1 MTSSYSPMDCGQV
14 LRQLRTTYPEQFVAC
29 HLDIRPV
36 GGWLP
41 IFAHLCIATSRLPEN
56 AGGHVQWLQIKAKL
70 GSLRVH
76 YGIAPGLEE
85 AAGMALHEML
95 SALREQARCASETT
109 CEVCGQA
116 AQHISHP
123 LGMTLCA
130 SHRARQIRNP
140 AGFAEQV
147 RQQISAEITQI
158 ALFMAERD
166 RLMADPFD
174 LARFV
179 RAQQGMYV
187 QVLEEL
193 RQGRKQTHWMWF
205 VFPILRGLRPS
216 ARSRF
221 FGIRS
226 LVEAQAYT
234 RHPVLGPRLVECVQ
248 ALLAHAGKPVAAMLG
263 PVDASKLHACLTLF
277 AHATPTEPVF
287 TLALARL
294 FADTPDSEILRPPS
308 AAVEEQP

>member
-1 MTSSYSPMDCGQV
+1 M
-14 LRQLRTTYPEQFVAC
+14 
-29 HLDIRPV
+29 

-41 IFAHLCIATSRLPEN
+41 IFAHLCVATSRLPEN

-130 SHRARQIRNP
+130 SHRARQMRNP

-166 RLMADPFD
+166 RLIADPFD

-193 RQGRKQTHWMWF
+193 RQGRKQT
-205 VFPILRGLRPS
+205 
-216 ARSRF
+216 RF